1 MRSMDT
7 GLSIWKLTGALL
19 TLSAGTSIA
28 IYVPVAQWTQTS
40 GLDAHIG
47 VLPFALIV
55 LIIQG
60 YLVLNLTRRLNQIA
74 IALGFLSRS
83 EPVTEIPITPSDLL
97 KPLVDPVN
105 ALIRERAD
113 LRTMRGQLV
122 DQISAAAAQEERNR
136 LARDLHDSIKQQV
149 FSMSVSA
156 AAAFAHLDTNHDAAR
171 AALIDVR
178 QSAQE
183 AMVEMRALLQQ
194 LSPAPLEKV
203 GLVEALRDQ
212 CQALAY
218 RTGAQVETQF
228 AALPPDDRLPTGA
241 GEAIFRIAQE
251 ALSNIARH
259 ARAHQVTLRLDSP
272 DADALILT
280 VQDDG
285 QGFNPETPAAGMGMS
300 NMHARAEQIGG
311 ALTVSSQPG
320 RGASLS
326 LRIPFVQS
334 EKEDTQMQAVYDAQ
348 IPPITSRYMVAGG
361 AAAGFILSFSMLI
374 WRMRARPETTFDDP
388 ILLVILAALLV
399 TVIVSAPIAVW
410 SWLRAERTRAALT
423 IAAGH
428 DSSAVNGLLRHR
440 HLAFM
445 IIGIASAWFLPILSL
460 GFDVHPW
467 TPVAIG
473 IAGFGFII
481 WQYWRMYLL
490 YRAEVMAMSP
500 ARRVEEMTKRI
511 KEIKSAWLTTGFL
524 LFILSLNLLLGVE
537 IMIPPQE
544 PDHWMNVA
552 FFAVAASLL
561 GNQVLSLSTYRRWQ
575 AAARLEA
582 GE

>member
-40 GLDAHIG
+40 GLDARIG

-60 YLVLNLTRRLNQIA
+60 YLVLSLTRRLDQIA

-83 EPVTEIPITPSDLL
+83 EPVSEIPITPSDLL

-105 ALIRERAD
+105 ALIRERVD
-113 LRTMRGQLV
+113 LRTMRGRLV

-149 FSMSVSA
+149 FSMSISA
-156 AAAFAHLDTNHDAAR
+156 AAAFAHLDSNRDAAR

-212 CQALAY
+212 CEALAY

-259 ARAHQVTLRLDSP
+259 ARAHQVTLRLDS
-272 DADALILT
+272 ADALILT
-280 VQDDG
+280 IQDDG
-285 QGFNPETPAAGMGMS
+285 QGFDPDAPAAGMGMS
-300 NMHARAEQIGG
+300 NMRARAEQVGG
-311 ALTVSSQPG
+311 ALTVDSRPG
-320 RGASLS
+320 HGTSLT
-326 LRIPFVQS
+326 LRIPLVQS
-334 EKEDTQMQAVYDAQ
+334 EKGDMPMQAVYEAQ
-348 IPPITSRYMVAGG
+348 IPPITSRYMIAGG
-361 AAAGFILSFSMLI
+361 TAAGFILSFSMLV
-374 WRMRARPETTFDDP
+374 WRLRARPDITFDDP
-388 ILLVILAALLV
+388 ILIVILAGLLV
-399 TVIVSAPIAVW
+399 TVIVSAPIAAW
-410 SWLRAERTRAALT
+410 SWLRAERARAALT

-428 DSSAVNGLLRHR
+428 DSSAVNRVLRQR
-440 HLAFM
+440 HLAFL
-445 IIGIASAWFLPILSL
+445 IVGVASAWFLPILSL

-467 TPVAIG
+467 TPVGIG
-473 IAGFGFII
+473 IAGLGFTL
-481 WQYWRMYLL
+481 WHYWRMYLL

-500 ARRVEEMTKRI
+500 AWRIEEMRKRI
-511 KEIKSAWLTTGFL
+511 KEINAGWLTTGFL

-552 FFAVAASLL
+552 FFTVSAALL
-561 GNQVLSLSTYRRWQ
+561 GNQVLSLTTYRRWLN
-575 AAARLEA
+575 AAGLEA